1 MPARRII
8 ETVQALAQ
16 GTVTSARLVEQAL
29 ERADDPAGEG
39 ARAFTRI
46 YREAARVQAAGSDN
60 LRGAGIVA
68 SPLSGLPISIKDL
81 FDVAGETTTAGSV
94 VLKGRAPAKRDAAI
108 VGRLRAAGAV
118 IVGKTNMTEF
128 AYSGVGLN
136 PHYGT
141 PRNCWDR
148 NSGRIPG
155 GSSSGAAISVTDA
168 MAVAAI
174 GTDTGGSVRIPAAL
188 NGLMGFKPTAQR
200 VPRDGAFP
208 LSTSLD
214 SIGPLANS
222 VACCAVVDAVIAGEE
237 PTVPA
242 PLPLRG
248 LRLAVLEHYVVD
260 GLEPAVARCFE
271 SALRRLSDAGAQ
283 IMDLPFAELEELPS
297 INAKGGFSAAE
308 CYAALR
314 KIIATDSERIDPRVL
329 GRIVRGAEMSGPDYV
344 DLTAA
349 RARLIA
355 RAAVLTAPFD
365 AVAMPTVALTAPTIA
380 SLAADDEY
388 VRTNAAI
395 LRNPSVVNFLDR
407 CALTLPCHEP
417 GEAPVGLS
425 LMGEHLGDRRLISI
439 GLSCEAALRRE

>member
-1 MPARRII
+1 MA
-8 ETVQALAQ
+8 QALAQ
-16 GTVTSARLVEQAL
+16 GTITSVRLVEGAL

-39 ARAFTRI
+39 ARVFTRI
-46 YREAARVQAAGSDN
+46 YRESARIQAAASDH
-60 LRGAGIVA
+60 LRGVGIVA
-68 SPLSGLPISIKDL
+68 SPLHGIPISIKDL
-81 FDVAGETTTAGSV
+81 FDVAGETTTAGSM
-94 VLKGRAPAKRDAAI
+94 VLKGGAPAARDAAI
-108 VGRLRAAGAV
+108 VRRLRAAGAV

-148 NSGRIPG
+148 PGARIPG

-188 NGLMGFKPTAQR
+188 NGLTGFKPTQRR
-200 VPRDGAFP
+200 VPLDGAFP

-222 VACCAVVDAVIAGEE
+222 LACCAIIDAVMAGEE
-237 PTVPA
+237 PAVPA
-242 PLPLRG
+242 PIPLRG
-248 LRLAVLEHYVVD
+248 LRFALPKHYVVD
-260 GLEPAVARCFE
+260 DLELAVARCFE
-271 SALRRLSDAGAQ
+271 SALRRLSDAGAH
-283 IMDLPFAELEELPS
+283 IVDLPFAELEGLPS
-297 INAKGGFSAAE
+297 LNAKGGFSAAE
-308 CYAALR
+308 SYAKLR
-314 KIIATDSERIDPRVL
+314 KFIATESERIDPRVL
-329 GRIVRGAEMSGPDYV
+329 ARIVRGAEISGPDYV
-344 DLTAA
+344 DLVAA
-349 RARLIA
+349 RASLIA
-355 RAAVLTAPFD
+355 RAAELTAPFD
-365 AVAMPTVALTAPTIA
+365 AVLMPTVALTAPAISA
-380 SLAADDEY
+380 LAADEDY
-388 VRTNAAI
+388 ARTNRAI

>member
-8 ETVQALAQ
+8 ETAQALAQ
-16 GTVTSARLVEQAL
+16 RTITSARLVEEAL

-39 ARAFTRI
+39 ARVFTRV
-46 YREAARVQAAGSDN
+46 YRESARIQAAASDH
-60 LRGAGIVA
+60 LRGVGIVA
-68 SPLSGLPISIKDL
+68 SPLHGIPISIKDL
-81 FDVAGETTTAGSV
+81 FDVAGETTTAGSM
-94 VLKGRAPAKRDAAI
+94 VLKGGAPAARDAAI
-108 VGRLRAAGAV
+108 VRRLRAAGAV

-141 PRNCWDR
+141 PHNCWDR
-148 NSGRIPG
+148 PGARIPG

-188 NGLMGFKPTAQR
+188 NGLTGFKPTQRR
-200 VPRDGAFP
+200 VPLDGAFP

-222 VACCAVVDAVIAGEE
+222 LACCAIVDAVMAGEE
-237 PTVPA
+237 PAVPA
-242 PLPLRG
+242 AIPLRG
-248 LRLAVLEHYVVD
+248 LRFALPKQYVVD
-260 GLEPAVARCFE
+260 DLELAVARCFE
-271 SALRRLSDAGAQ
+271 SALRRLSDAGAH
-283 IMDLPFAELEELPS
+283 IVDLPFAELEELPS
-297 INAKGGFSAAE
+297 LNAKGGFSAAE
-308 CYAALR
+308 SYAKLR
-314 KIIATDSERIDPRVL
+314 KFIATESERIDPRVL
-329 GRIVRGAEMSGPDYV
+329 ARIVRGAEISGPDYV
-344 DLTAA
+344 DLVAA
-349 RARLIA
+349 RASLIA
-355 RAAVLTAPFD
+355 RAAEATAPFD
-365 AVAMPTVALTAPTIA
+365 AVLMPTVALTAPAITA
-380 SLAADDEY
+380 LAADKDY
-388 VRTNAAI
+388 ARTNMAI

-407 CALTLPCHEP
+407 CALTLPCQQP

>member
-8 ETVQALAQ
+8 ETAQALAQ
-16 GTVTSARLVEQAL
+16 RTITSARLVEEAL

-39 ARAFTRI
+39 ARVFTRV
-46 YREAARVQAAGSDN
+46 YRESARIQAAASDH
-60 LRGAGIVA
+60 LRGVGIVA
-68 SPLSGLPISIKDL
+68 SPLHGIPISIKDL
-81 FDVAGETTTAGSV
+81 FDVAGETTTAGSM
-94 VLKGRAPAKRDAAI
+94 VLKGGAPAARDAAI
-108 VGRLRAAGAV
+108 VRRLRAAGAV

-148 NSGRIPG
+148 PGARIPG

-188 NGLMGFKPTAQR
+188 NGLTGFKPTQRR
-200 VPRDGAFP
+200 VPLDGAFP
-208 LSTSLD
+208 LSSSLD

-222 VACCAVVDAVIAGEE
+222 LACCAIIDAVMAGEE
-237 PTVPA
+237 PAVPA
-242 PLPLRG
+242 QIPLRG
-248 LRLAVLEHYVVD
+248 LRFALPKHYVVD
-260 GLEPAVARCFE
+260 DLELAVARCFE
-271 SALRRLSDAGAQ
+271 SALRRLSDAGAH
-283 IMDLPFAELEELPS
+283 IIDLPFAELEELPS
-297 INAKGGFSAAE
+297 LNAKGGFSAAE
-308 CYAALR
+308 SYAKLR
-314 KIIATDSERIDPRVL
+314 KFMATESERIDPRVL
-329 GRIVRGAEMSGPDYV
+329 ARIVRGAEISGPDYV
-344 DLTAA
+344 DLVAA
-349 RARLIA
+349 RASLIA
-355 RAAVLTAPFD
+355 RAAETTASFD
-365 AVAMPTVALTAPTIA
+365 AVLMPTVALTAPAISA
-380 SLAADDEY
+380 LAADEDY
-388 VRTNAAI
+388 ARTNLAI

>member
-46 YREAARVQAAGSDN
+46 YREAARVQAAASDN

-118 IVGKTNMTEF
+118 IVGKTNMNEF

-136 PHYGT
+136 PLYGT

-148 NSGRIPG
+148 KSGRIPG

-329 GRIVRGAEMSGPDYV
+329 ARIVRGAEMSGPDYV

>member
-8 ETVQALAQ
+8 ETAQALAQ
-16 GTVTSARLVEQAL
+16 GRVTSARLVEEAL

-39 ARAFTRI
+39 ARVFTRI
-46 YREAARVQAAGSDN
+46 YREVARVQAAASDL

-68 SPLSGLPISIKDL
+68 SPLSGIPISIKDL

-94 VLKGRAPAKRDAAI
+94 VLKGRLPAGRDAAI
-108 VGRLRAAGAV
+108 VRRLRAAGAV

-148 NSGRIPG
+148 DSGRIPG
-155 GSSSGAAISVTDA
+155 GSSSGAVISVTDA

-188 NGLMGFKPTAQR
+188 NGLVGFKPTARR

-222 VACCAVVDAVIAGEE
+222 LACCAIVDAVIAGEE
-237 PTVPA
+237 PTVPV
-242 PLPLRG
+242 PIPLRG
-248 LRLAVLEHYVVD
+248 LRLAVPEHYVVD
-260 GLEPAVARCFE
+260 GLEPAVAHCFE
-271 SALRRLSDAGAQ
+271 TALRRLSEAGAQ
-283 IMDLPFAELEELPS
+283 IVGLPFAELEELPS

-308 CYAALR
+308 CYTTLR
-314 KIIATDSERIDPRVL
+314 ELIATDGERIDPRVL
-329 GRIVRGAEMSGPDYV
+329 ARIVRGAEISGPDYV

-349 RARLIA
+349 RASLIA
-355 RAAVLTAPFD
+355 RAAAATAPFD
-365 AVAMPTVALTAPTIA
+365 AVAMPTVALIAPTIA
-380 SLAADDEY
+380 ALSADDEY

-395 LRNPSVVNFLDR
+395 LRNPSIVNFLDR

-417 GEAPVGLS
+417 GEAPVGLT

>member
-1 MPARRII
+1 MA
-8 ETVQALAQ
+8 QALAQ
-16 GTVTSARLVEQAL
+16 GTITSVRLVEGAL

-39 ARAFTRI
+39 ARVFTRV
-46 YREAARVQAAGSDN
+46 YRESARIQAAASDH
-60 LRGAGIVA
+60 LRGVGIVA
-68 SPLSGLPISIKDL
+68 SPLHGIPISIKDL
-81 FDVAGETTTAGSV
+81 FDVAGETTTAGSM
-94 VLKGRAPAKRDAAI
+94 VLKGGAPAARDAAI
-108 VGRLRAAGAV
+108 VRRLRAAGAV

-148 NSGRIPG
+148 PGARIPG

-188 NGLMGFKPTAQR
+188 NGLTGFKPTQRR
-200 VPRDGAFP
+200 VPLDGAFP
-208 LSTSLD
+208 LSASLD

-222 VACCAVVDAVIAGEE
+222 LACCAIIDAVMAGEE
-237 PTVPA
+237 PAVPA
-242 PLPLRG
+242 PIPLRG
-248 LRLAVLEHYVVD
+248 LRFALPKHYVVD
-260 GLEPAVARCFE
+260 DLELAVARCFE
-271 SALRRLSDAGAQ
+271 SALRRLSDAGAH
-283 IMDLPFAELEELPS
+283 IVDLPFAELEELPS
-297 INAKGGFSAAE
+297 LNAKGGFSAAE
-308 CYAALR
+308 SYAKLR
-314 KIIATDSERIDPRVL
+314 KFIATESERIDPRVL
-329 GRIVRGAEMSGPDYV
+329 ARIVRGAEISGPDYV
-344 DLTAA
+344 DLVAA
-349 RARLIA
+349 RASLIA
-355 RAAVLTAPFD
+355 RAAELTAPFD
-365 AVAMPTVALTAPTIA
+365 AVLMPTVALTAPAISA
-380 SLAADDEY
+380 LAADEDY
-388 VRTNAAI
+388 ARTNLAI

>member
-8 ETVQALAQ
+8 ETAQALAQ
-16 GTVTSARLVEQAL
+16 RTITSARLVEEAL

-39 ARAFTRI
+39 ARVFTRV
-46 YREAARVQAAGSDN
+46 YRESARIQAAASDH
-60 LRGAGIVA
+60 LRGVGIVA
-68 SPLSGLPISIKDL
+68 SPLHGIPISIKDL
-81 FDVAGETTTAGSV
+81 FDVAGETTTAGSM
-94 VLKGRAPAKRDAAI
+94 VLKGGAPAARDAAI
-108 VGRLRAAGAV
+108 VRRLRAAGAV

-148 NSGRIPG
+148 PGARIPG

-188 NGLMGFKPTAQR
+188 NGLTGFKPTQRR
-200 VPRDGAFP
+200 VPLDGAFP
-208 LSTSLD
+208 LSASLD

-222 VACCAVVDAVIAGEE
+222 LACCAIADVVMAGEE
-237 PTVPA
+237 PAVPA
-242 PLPLRG
+242 PIPLRG
-248 LRLAVLEHYVVD
+248 LRFALPKHYVVD
-260 GLEPAVARCFE
+260 DLELAVARCFE
-271 SALRRLSDAGAQ
+271 SALRRLSDAGAH
-283 IMDLPFAELEELPS
+283 IVDLPFAELEELPS

-308 CYAALR
+308 SYAKLR
-314 KIIATDSERIDPRVL
+314 KFIATESERIDPRVL
-329 GRIVRGAEMSGPDYV
+329 ARIVRGAEISGPDYV
-344 DLTAA
+344 DLVAA
-349 RARLIA
+349 RASLIA
-355 RAAVLTAPFD
+355 RAAELTAPFD
-365 AVAMPTVALTAPTIA
+365 AVLMPTVALTAPAISA
-380 SLAADDEY
+380 LAADKDY
-388 VRTNAAI
+388 ARTNMTI

-407 CALTLPCHEP
+407 CALTLPCQEP

>member
-46 YREAARVQAAGSDN
+46 YREAARVQAAASDN

-136 PHYGT
+136 PLYGT

-148 NSGRIPG
+148 KSGRIPG

-329 GRIVRGAEMSGPDYV
+329 ARIVRGAEMSGPDYV